1 MLVTRKADNDKY
13 LPDCLFIPNMKAH
26 KVSSDLAWAIVRMSA
41 LLSIQDIEAYTAIS
55 EQQIR
60 RILACWRK
68 IGDVRAPRQH
78 PSGQH
83 QQLTAEDL
91 AVGHFFF
98 L

>member
-1 MLVTRKADNDKY
+1 
-13 LPDCLFIPNMKAH
+13 MKSH

-55 EQQIR
+55 KRQIR
-60 RILACWRK
+60 RIIATWRR
-68 IGDVRAPRQH
+68 IGDVAPRQR
-78 PSGQH
+78 PFGRH

-91 AVGHFFF
+91 AVGYSF